1 MNATRIQTGMFKVFM
16 EMGVIE
22 GLGRGGRVISRGAI
36 FTATPCRLLLL
47 QLYSLEMVLHNIARY
62 CMVLHSI
69 VASCCCRFTALKSA
83 KKRHNQL

>member
-1 MNATRIQTGMFKVFM
+1 MLTRIQTGTFKVFM

-47 QLYSLEMVLHNIARY
+47 QLYSLEMVLHNIERY
-62 CMVLHSI
+62 CRVYTYGIVLSPP
-69 VASCCCRFTALKSA
+69 AAADL
-83 KKRHNQL
+83 QP

>member
-1 MNATRIQTGMFKVFM
+1 MLTRIQTGMFKVFM
-16 EMGVIE
+16 EMGVIG
-22 GLGRGGRVISRGAI
+22 GLGRVISRGAI